1 MHHQLAASL
10 MQHFQPF
17 KLASR
22 AFSEPEVI
30 STGPVSVHKYA
41 DATQRRVYDAAL
53 SVSLVCR
60 HMLNVTWER
69 KDLSFNSQGFLSNPS
84 MVIIALDR
92 ERTWDKVAAPPEYR
106 GSVSKGTRAPPV
118 RGVLALGV

>member
-1 MHHQLAASL
+1 MRRALAPFPYIN
-10 MQHFQPF
+10 MQIATRH
-17 KLASR
+17 
-22 AFSEPEVI
+22 
-30 STGPVSVHKYA
+30 TTPVF
-41 DATQRRVYDAAL
+41 TPQL

-92 ERTWDKVAAPPEYR
+92 ERTWDKVAAPTAHQHR
-106 GSVSKGTRAPPV
+106 G
-118 RGVLALGV
+118 LI